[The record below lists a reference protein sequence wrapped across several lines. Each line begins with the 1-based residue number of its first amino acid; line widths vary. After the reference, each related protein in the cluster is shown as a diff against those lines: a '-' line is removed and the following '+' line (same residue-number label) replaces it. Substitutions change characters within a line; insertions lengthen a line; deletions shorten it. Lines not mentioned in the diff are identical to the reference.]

1 MMIPSWQKT
10 QKILASQHLEATT
23 MPRITG
29 ENEIE
34 LNKPTQTHTPP
45 VISKST
51 EMPAITS
58 TPPTLDMERLFGDD
72 IQFLIHRTRAGE
84 TLSQFSNQYNTN
96 VDTIRAVNDN
106 LPSVLYVD
114 VVVVIPIGVDDPAGL
129 PQFSAYEVTMRG
141 MTLETLAQ
149 ELSADPQTMSK
160 YNNLPSD
167 YVFEPGDWVL
177 VPRD

>member
-1 MMIPSWQKT
+1 MIHSTLP
-10 QKILASQHLEATT
+10 
-23 MPRITG
+23 G
-29 ENEIE
+29 E
-34 LNKPTQTHTPP
+34 
-45 VISKST
+45 S
-51 EMPAITS
+51 
-58 TPPTLDMERLFGDD
+58 LFLFAN
-72 IQFLIHRTRAGE
+72 QF
-84 TLSQFSNQYNTN
+84 NTN
-96 VDTIRAVNDN
+96 VDTIRALNYE

-114 VVVVIPIGVDDPAGL
+114 VVVVIPICVDDPAGL